1 MTRTLALGF
10 LVGLAIA
17 ASPGPMFFLVLR
29 RTLARG
35 RRSGLVSGFGVAT
48 GDAIYAALAAF
59 GVAAVT
65 NVLVG
70 QRRWIGL
77 VGGIGLVLIG
87 LRGLET
93 RAPTLTLP
101 RRRGREKS
109 PYEWE
114 KEKSPYEWE
123 KEESSRMRGRQY
135 ASMVA
140 LTLSNPATILSFT
153 AVFAGLGVHVG
164 SGWQPFGLVAGV
176 MLGSAL
182 WWVVLTIV
190 VSLVRE
196 RLTAPATRAIG
207 IASGLVLV
215 GFGALISLQSL

>member
-87 LRGLET
+87 LKT
-93 RAPTLTLP
+93 VVIRAPTPALP
-101 RRRGREKS
+101 
-109 PYEWE
+109 
-114 KEKSPYEWE
+114 
-123 KEESSRMRGRQY
+123 RMRGRQY

>member
-87 LRGLET
+87 LKT
-93 RAPTLTLP
+93 VVMRAPTPTLP
-101 RRRGREKS
+101 RKRGRENDA
-109 PYEWE
+109 
-114 KEKSPYEWE
+114 
-123 KEESSRMRGRQY
+123 GAY

>member
-87 LRGLET
+87 LKT
-93 RAPTLTLP
+93 VVIRAPTPALP
-101 RRRGREKS
+101 
-109 PYEWE
+109 
-114 KEKSPYEWE
+114 
-123 KEESSRMRGRQY
+123 RMRGRQY

-207 IASGLVLV
+207 IASGLALV

>member
-10 LVGLAIA
+10 LVGLAVA
-17 ASPGPMFFLVLR
+17 ASPGPMIFLVLR

-48 GDAIYAALAAF
+48 GDAIYAAVAAF

-109 PYEWE
+109 PYER
-114 KEKSPYEWE
+114 E
-123 KEESSRMRGRQY
+123 KEESPRMRGRQY

-190 VSLVRE
+190 VSLARE

>member
-109 PYEWE
+109 PYER
-114 KEKSPYEWE
+114 E
-123 KEESSRMRGRQY
+123 KEESPRMRGRQY

>member
-109 PYEWE
+109 PYER
-114 KEKSPYEWE
+114 E

>member
-109 PYEWE
+109 PYER
-114 KEKSPYEWE
+114 E
-123 KEESSRMRGRQY
+123 KEESPRMRGRQY

-207 IASGLVLV
+207 IASGLALV

>member
-1 MTRTLALGF
+1 RTLALGF

-109 PYEWE
+109 PYER
-114 KEKSPYEWE
+114 E
-123 KEESSRMRGRQY
+123 KEESPRKRGRENDAGAY

-140 LTLSNPATILSFT
+140 LT
-153 AVFAGLGVHVG
+153 
-164 SGWQPFGLVAGV
+164 
-176 MLGSAL
+176 
-182 WWVVLTIV
+182 
-190 VSLVRE
+190 
-196 RLTAPATRAIG
+196 
-207 IASGLVLV
+207 
-215 GFGALISLQSL
+215 